1 VYVFHYCRQT
11 FGLDFVLLGIEI
23 EVNIYIYITVYPH
36 QNLKGSFEFDHL
48 VPREGSFSIW
58 FLFVQHHCLGIFG
71 ER

>member
-11 FGLDFVLLGIEI
+11 FELDFVLLGIEI
-23 EVNIYIYITVYPH
+23 EVNIYITVYPH
-36 QNLKGSFEFDHL
+36 QNLKGSHEFDL

-58 FLFVQHHCLGIFG
+58 FLFVQHHCQGIFG